1 MEPTT
6 LIAFAAT
13 FVGGPALCAILLRL
27 PERLWVMIALAIGVV
42 AASAAAIWLQA
53 RTGPSALLG
62 SLAMLWLAWVL
73 AVALLAHAVLRRI
86 SDPAPRRWVT
96 VLTLL
101 ATTLPWFGLATARI
115 MV

>member
-1 MEPTT
+1 METTT

-13 FVGGPALCAILLRL
+13 FVGGPALCSILLRL
-27 PERLWVMIALAIGVV
+27 PQRLWVMSGLAIGV
-42 AASAAAIWLQA
+42 AGTSTAAIWLQA
-53 RTGPSALLG
+53 RTGPAALLG

-73 AVALLAHAVLRRI
+73 AVALLAHAVLRRV
-86 SDPAPRRWVT
+86 SDPAPRRWIT

-101 ATTLPWFGLATARI
+101 ATTLPWFGLATARM